1 VAAQTTRVYRDLET
15 FRPAKV
21 IAPSWLEI
29 YRQFARAGFAP
40 EVVYDIG
47 AAHASWSSQV
57 IELFPLATYHF
68 IDALFDV
75 FPPWPE
81 IQGRRDALLGATRRR
96 TNEPPLAR
104 SPVQQMPFPTAKGKL
119 TFVRVGERPKRTGV
133 ILGGSN
139 RNGSVVLGTLTT
151 RTFPV
156 LEAFEL
162 ARATASGRSHQ
173 KLVGADVAATTRSLG
188 VTVKVNIV
196 GRAEF

>member
-1 VAAQTTRVYRDLET
+1 MYRDLET
-15 FRPAKV
+15 FRPAEV

-81 IQGRRDALLGATRRR
+81 IQGRRDALSGVTRRR

-104 SPVQQMPFPTAKGKL
+104 SPVQQIA
-119 TFVRVGERPKRTGV
+119 V
-133 ILGGSN
+133 SN
-139 RNGSVVLGTLTT
+139 CEGQAYPCESR
-151 RTFPV
+151 
-156 LEAFEL
+156 
-162 ARATASGRSHQ
+162 
-173 KLVGADVAATTRSLG
+173 
-188 VTVKVNIV
+188 
-196 GRAEF
+196 